1 MSPKRGRRKKPFA
14 IKLRRELLHSIT
26 SLFFALFGVIILLSF
41 TRQGIFLTLL
51 KERLDL
57 SLGWTA
63 LFLPFLAFTISLM
76 LTQLKWSL
84 AKPEMFLGGILVF
97 LGSLGL
103 TRSGILGEEIYL
115 SIATL
120 LTSLGA
126 SFLFLIIIITGLM
139 VISNTTLPEI
149 IVWISGVI
157 NSLQASRS
165 TLTPSKQDLKTPP
178 LLNLNA
184 SKPKINIPTNKEVA
198 PQPLKPIEQKQDF
211 ESQIISGKHDKIWK
225 YPPLSIL
232 SATKG
237 VKADRGDV
245 KENAHIIETT
255 LDSFGIRAKVAEING
270 GPAVTQY
277 AIKIASGTKLSRVKA
292 LSTDLALALA
302 APTGQIRIEAP
313 IPGRDLVGIEIPNRS
328 AEFVTLSE
336 ILQSP
341 EMKKEKSKLA
351 VGLGLGVSG
360 GSVVV
365 DIKKMPHVLVAG
377 STGSGKSV
385 CINTIISTLLF
396 RNSPDELKLIL
407 VDPKRVELTG
417 YNGIPHLLTPV
428 ITESERVVAALQ
440 WCTKEMDRRYKMCAE
455 VGVRNIEEYNEMSGF
470 SALEY
475 IVIVIDE
482 LADIMLFAPSKVEDL
497 ITRLAQ
503 MARAVGIHLVL
514 ATQRPSVNIITG
526 LIKANIPTRL
536 SFNVTSMIDSRVIID
551 QPGAEKLLGKG
562 DMLYVPP
569 DRPTPL
575 RIQGTFV
582 TNQEIRALIDYLKK
596 STTEPVQY
604 QQEVTEKY
612 LLGDKDDSGNK
623 EEHDELF
630 EAAVEAVIS
639 ADKASTSYLQRR
651 LSVGYNRAAKLMD
664 QLESA
669 GIISHAEGVKPR
681 TVLITSL
688 EQWKSTQGE
697 A

>member
-1 MSPKRGRRKKPFA
+1 M
-14 IKLRRELLHSIT
+14 
-26 SLFFALFGVIILLSF
+26 LLSF
-41 TRQGIFLTLL
+41 TRQGIFLGSL
-51 KERLDL
+51 KTRLDL
-57 SLGWTA
+57 AVGWTA
-63 LFLPFLAFTISLM
+63 LFLPFLCFTVSLM
-76 LTQLKWSL
+76 LTQLKWSI
-84 AKPEMFLGGILVF
+84 ARPEMLLGGTLTFLGF
-97 LGSLGL
+97 LGISQ
-103 TRSGILGEEIYL
+103 SGILGHEMYL
-115 SIATL
+115 SVATIL
-120 LTSLGA
+120 TTVGATVLYAIVILAGFMVLSNTSL
-126 SFLFLIIIITGLM
+126 
-139 VISNTTLPEI
+139 PEF
-149 IVWISGVI
+149 IVWISGLF
-157 NSLQASRS
+157 SSFGEAHSALQSKKEDKN
-165 TLTPSKQDLKTPP
+165 TLP
-178 LLNLNA
+178 LFNLNND
-184 SKPKINIPTNKEVA
+184 KPKINLGGNKESVVVEA
-198 PQPLKPIEQKQDF
+198 KDIQPVKPVNKKEEDF
-211 ESQIISGKHDKIWK
+211 ESQINTGHAETIWK
-225 YPPLSIL
+225 YPPLSLL

-237 VKADRGDV
+237 AKADRGDV
-245 KENAHIIETT
+245 KENAQIIEST

-277 AIKIASGTKLSRVKA
+277 AIRIASGTKLSRVKA

-360 GSVVV
+360 GSAVA

-396 RNSPDELKLIL
+396 RNSPAELKLIL

-428 ITESERVVAALQ
+428 ITEAERVVAALQ
-440 WCTKEMDRRYKMCAE
+440 WCTKEMDKRYKMCAE

-470 SALEY
+470 SAMEY

-503 MARAVGIHLVL
+503 MSRAVGIHLVL
-514 ATQRPSVNIITG
+514 ATQRPSVNVITG
-526 LIKANIPTRL
+526 LIKANIPTRI

-551 QPGAEKLLGKG
+551 QPGAEKLLGRG
-562 DMLYVPP
+562 DMLYVPS

-582 TNQEIRALIDYLKK
+582 TNTEIKALIDYLKK
-596 STTEPVQY
+596 NAGEPVQY

-612 LLGDKDDSGNK
+612 LAGESGGDEEGG
-623 EEHDELF
+623 EHDELF
-630 EAAVEAVIS
+630 EDAVGVVAAAG
-639 ADKASTSYLQRR
+639 KASTSYLQRR

-664 QLESA
+664 QLENA
-669 GIISHAEGVKPR
+669 GVIGPADGVKPR
-681 TVLITSL
+681 TVLVTSL
-688 EQWKSTQGE
+688 DQWKSSQGST
-697 A
+697 